1 MRVLLAEDD
10 TVLADGIIQALRQSG
25 YVVDH
30 AESGP
35 DAEHLLS
42 CTQYDT
48 AILDLGLPDQDGLE
62 VLKQIR
68 AKKNA
73 VPILILTARDTLE
86 DRVQGLDLGAD
97 DYLTKPFK
105 LQELEARIR
114 ALIRRRHFSTETEIK
129 LGAMRF
135 DTNGRRVYINQQPL
149 ELSSRETDVLELLLM
164 NAGKVVSKAKFV
176 EHLCGW
182 QEELTTNAVE
192 VYLSRVRRKLEPYG
206 LSLRA
211 IRGIGYIL
219 EVAPEL

>member
-25 YVVDH
+25 YVIDH
-30 AESGP
+30 AVSGP

-164 NAGKVVSKAKFV
+164 NAGKVVSKTKFI

-182 QEELTTNAVE
+182 QDELTTNAVE

>member
-10 TVLADGIIQALRQSG
+10 TVLADGIVQALRQSG

-30 AESGP
+30 AENGP

-42 CTQYDT
+42 CIQYDT
-48 AILDLGLPDQDGLE
+48 AILDLGLPDRDGLE
-62 VLKQIR
+62 VLKQVR
-68 AKKNA
+68 DKKNA

-114 ALIRRRHFSTETEIK
+114 ALIRRKNFSTETE
-129 LGAMRF
+129 LNFGALRF
-135 DTNGRRVYINQQPL
+135 DTNGRRAYVNEQLL
-149 ELSSRETDVLELLLM
+149 ELSSREMDVLELLLM
-164 NAGKVVSKAKFV
+164 NAGKVVSKAKFI

-182 QEELTTNAVE
+182 QEELTSNAIE
-192 VYLSRVRRKLEPYG
+192 VYLSRVRRKLESCG

-219 EVAPEL
+219 EVTQ